1 MANVVTI
8 PAGAQFLQILA
19 RELEEQFGNRLN
31 DALILLPTRRAV
43 RELAQIMTGETGAR
57 ILPRMRPLGDIDPD
71 EPPFEPGY
79 LTGLVKPAMPFIQ
92 RKFQLAKLVAQMHKA
107 KGEVLD
113 PAAQLALAEPLIAI
127 LDDAAM
133 EEIGLSAGSKLDD
146 IKAMAAKHFQDAA
159 RFYEI
164 LQTHWPKHL
173 VAQNQMEGMAR
184 RVALLNA
191 LTQLWETAPP
201 QHPVII
207 AGSTGTLAAN
217 ARLMGCVSQLENGLI
232 VLPGLDK
239 NLKQSEWD
247 GIRLKKVV
255 TPDRV
260 LDATPEHP
268 QFALKKLIAHLQVD
282 REVVPTLGDENIG
295 RNPRLAL
302 ISEALVPAD
311 ETAGWPDR
319 IKTMTEG
326 SENKNFFHNALKGLS
341 IIENRTDDE
350 EAMTIALIMRE
361 AVDDNDKTVALVTPD
376 PSLARR
382 VKARLRRWD
391 INVDY
396 TQGEPLEETSIGSFL
411 MGILGLA
418 MSPDSPLEMAN
429 VFKHSM
435 TAFGQT
441 SGEVRQHWSQLE
453 KRKFRSDLE
462 QARKGMT
469 DESLQ
474 IWLESFKPLQR
485 ADLIGVPEWADRLT
499 ELSELIAATDT
510 EPGAARLWREDAGEK
525 AASLIKDLKAYGI
538 EFGLIDLEGFSKL
551 FGKLMRG
558 RVVRA
563 RYGTHP
569 RLQILGP
576 LEARMLTADT
586 IILGGLNEGIWPA
599 RPPHRPFLSRGM
611 RAELGL
617 SLPERRLG
625 LAAHDFQQLASNPNV
640 ILTRAQRSED
650 GPRVASR
657 WLWRLQTLVKGGLG
671 EQADKALSPD
681 NPYHLWA
688 RYIDY
693 VAPNEVAPAEPP
705 APTPDVEKRWPK
717 GRKLSVTK
725 IKTWIR
731 DPYAIYGQYVLGL
744 RPLGSLSAVAGPREY
759 GNALHKGIELFIK
772 QYKQVL
778 PNNAAEKLRDTLK
791 AEFVAHGFDPI
802 YLARESVRLERVAV
816 DLIEILKARNFEQA
830 DDVMSE
836 IRDEMILGDVDFL
849 LTGQPDLIEKVR
861 GEYTVFDFKTG
872 NPPKAKVVKAGFDP
886 QMPLLAAMVEAGA
899 FKGVKPGPVVDMQ
912 YIRIKGAGEGQTQ
925 ASSIVGKENID
936 EYQADALH
944 NLKKLI
950 TEFDKETTAYHSQP
964 RVQYK
969 NDYGDYDLLA
979 RRAEWAKL
987 GEGGKANDS

>member
-1 MANVVTI
+1 MSKVVTI
-8 PAGAQFLQILA
+8 PAGARFLPILA
-19 RELEEQFGNRLN
+19 RELDKKFGDRLN

-79 LTGLVKPAMPFIQ
+79 LTGLVKPAMPEIQ
-92 RKFQLAKLVAQMHKA
+92 RKFQLAKLIGHMHKS
-107 KGEVLD
+107 KGEQLD

-133 EEIGLSAGSKLDD
+133 EEIPLSAGSKLDD

-159 RFYEI
+159 KFYDI
-164 LQTHWPKHL
+164 LQSHWPKHL
-173 VAQNQMEGMAR
+173 AAQNQMESMYR
-184 RVALLNA
+184 RVALLHA
-191 LTQLWETAPP
+191 LTNLWEQTPP
-201 QHPVII
+201 DHPVII

-217 ARLMGCVSQLENGLI
+217 ARLMGCVSELKEGLI

-255 TPDRV
+255 TQDRV
-260 LDATPEHP
+260 YEATPEHP

-282 REVVPTLGDENIG
+282 REVVPTLGDENVG

-326 SENKNFFHNALKGLS
+326 SENKNFFQNALSGLS

-361 AVDDNDKTVALVTPD
+361 AVHDGDKTVALVTPD

-396 TQGEPLEETSIGSFL
+396 TQGEPLEETLIGSFL
-411 MGILGLA
+411 TGVIELA
-418 MSPDSPLEMAN
+418 MAPAVPLEMAA
-429 VFKHSM
+429 VFKHPL
-435 TAFGQT
+435 TALGQAP
-441 SGEVRQHWSQLE
+441 GEVRQYWSLLE
-453 KRKFRSDLE
+453 KRKFRGDLKE
-462 QARKGMT
+462 FQSGMA
-469 DESLQ
+469 DEVLQ
-474 IWLESFKPLQR
+474 DWLAKLAPLLR
-485 ADLIGVPEWADRLT
+485 GPRLVPDWADSLT
-499 ELSELIAATDT
+499 ELCEHMATTDMET
-510 EPGAARLWREDAGEK
+510 GAARLWSGEAGEK
-525 AASLIKDLKAYGI
+525 AASLIKELKAYGG
-538 EFGLIDLEGFSKL
+538 EFGEIDLSEFAKL
-551 FGKLMRG
+551 FSKLMRG

-563 RYGTHP
+563 RYGMHP

-576 LEARMLTADT
+576 LEARMLSADT
-586 IILGGLNEGIWPA
+586 IVLGGLNEGVWPA

-611 RAELGL
+611 RAHLGL

-625 LAAHDFQQLASNPNV
+625 LAAHDFQQLASNPKV

-657 WLWRLQTLVKGGLG
+657 WLWRLKTLVKGGLG
-671 EQADKALSPD
+671 DKADKALAPD

-693 VAPNEVAPAEPP
+693 VGPSKVSPADPP
-705 APTPDVEKRWPK
+705 APMPDVDKRWPK

-731 DPYAIYGQYVLGL
+731 DPYAIYGQHVLGL
-744 RPLGSLSAVAGPREY
+744 RPLGNLAAAAGPREY

-772 QYKQVL
+772 EFKQNL
-778 PNNAAEKLRDTLK
+778 PSNAAAKLSESLK
-791 AEFVAHGFDPI
+791 TQLVQHGFDPI
-802 YLARESVRLERVAV
+802 YLAREAVRLERVAT
-816 DLIEILKARNFEQA
+816 DLVEILKERNFEQA
-830 DDVMSE
+830 DDVVSE
-836 IRDEMILGDVDFL
+836 IRDKMVLEDVDFV

-861 GEYTVFDFKTG
+861 DEYTVFDFKTG
-872 NPPKAKVVKAGFDP
+872 AIPSKLVVKAGFDP
-886 QMPLLAAMVEAGA
+886 QMPLLASMVEAGA
-899 FKGVKPGPVVDMQ
+899 FKGVKAGPVVDLQ

-925 ASSIVGKENID
+925 ASTVID
-936 EYQADALH
+936 EKAVDELQADALH

-950 TEFDKETTAYHSQP
+950 SEFDKKTTAYHSQP

-987 GEGGKANDS
+987 GEGGASHDS